1 MDLPREQQQNPPGTP
16 PGLQA
21 AIGSDEMLE
30 VARDKLAVAQRAFSA
45 ARSSLPDVQAALAAG
60 RPPPADE
67 LVELERASLALADA
81 AAALG
86 LETEGV
92 TLAELEARLASLE
105 RKLDLS
111 RALGRLV
118 GASSPAAVAGKVAV
132 LAAEAARLAAAPSWL
147 PEEESRAQVLARL
160 VELAD
165 AGATANGDDER
176 ILALDAELR
185 RSLGPGGAAIVLVAT
200 RGRLVLPGRP
210 AAGGHRLPESGQ
222 PRRSPPPASLA
233 APASS
238 ATHPVAA
245 AAPPKETASLTS
257 GREQPAMT
265 ATAVRAPAR
274 PPAVKTGTVATT
286 ISDILAVTNRNL
298 IRYVRVPTLLVFST
312 IQPVMFVLLFRY
324 VFGSAIRQAPGFT
337 FPYVDYLM
345 PGIFVQ
351 TVIFGSTQTGVGLA
365 EDLTKG
371 MIDRFRS
378 LPMARSAV
386 LAGRTLSDTVRNAFV
401 VLLMSVVGYLVGF
414 RIHAGLLEALA
425 GVAVALAFGL
435 CFSWISALIGLAVR
449 DVESTQAAS
458 FVWIFPLVFAST
470 AFVPLA
476 SLPGWLQAWAKINPV
491 SVTVDALR
499 ALLEGWPSTTY
510 HLDRALAWVVVI
522 LVVFVPLSVRKYRRS
537 I

>member
-1 MDLPREQQQNPPGTP
+1 
-16 PGLQA
+16 
-21 AIGSDEMLE
+21 
-30 VARDKLAVAQRAFSA
+30 V
-45 ARSSLPDVQAALAAG
+45 
-60 RPPPADE
+60 
-67 LVELERASLALADA
+67 
-81 AAALG
+81 
-86 LETEGV
+86 
-92 TLAELEARLASLE
+92 
-105 RKLDLS
+105 
-111 RALGRLV
+111 
-118 GASSPAAVAGKVAV
+118 
-132 LAAEAARLAAAPSWL
+132 
-147 PEEESRAQVLARL
+147 
-160 VELAD
+160 
-165 AGATANGDDER
+165 
-176 ILALDAELR
+176 ELR
-185 RSLGPGGAAIVLVAT
+185 RSLGAGGAAIVLVAT
-200 RGRLVLPGRP
+200 RGRLVLPAQP
-210 AAGGHRLPESGQ
+210 AAGGGHRLAGSSQ
-222 PRRSPPPASLA
+222 PAHSPAPAGLA
-233 APASS
+233 APASP
-238 ATHPVAA
+238 ATDAE
-245 AAPPKETASLTS
+245 APAGPLEQTAPQTAPLTS
-257 GREQPAMT
+257 GKERPST
-265 ATAVRAPAR
+265 SATAVRAPAR
-274 PPAVKTGTVATT
+274 PPAVKTGTVSTT

-324 VFGSAIRQAPGFT
+324 VFGSAIRPAPGFR

-414 RIHAGLLEALA
+414 RIHAGFLEALA
-425 GVAVALAFGL
+425 GVALALAFGL

-476 SLPGWLQAWAKINPV
+476 ALPGWLQAWAKINPV

-499 ALLEGWPSTTY
+499 ALLEGWPSTIY
-510 HLDRALAWVVVI
+510 HLDRALAWVVAI